1 MRARLAAALA
11 RHGRLVYSN
20 SLGAEA
26 MVLTDIIWT
35 HLPQID
41 MFSIDTG
48 RLHEE
53 TYGLLREAAAALQ
66 PQDPRRLSGRSG
78 ARAAGGPQGINGFY
92 ESLAA
97 RLECCRIRKVEP
109 FRRAIRGYPA
119 WITGVRREQSQDRA
133 LGQPEE
139 WDAEYGLY
147 KLSPLHRLE
156 RGGGVAVH
164 PRPSLA
170 VQCAARSSVSEHRLR
185 ALHARHPAGRKPARG
200 SLVVGA
206 T

>member
-1 MRARLAAALA
+1 
-11 RHGRLVYSN
+11 
-20 SLGAEA
+20 

-53 TYGLLREAAAALQ
+53 TYGLLQKLQ
-66 PQDPRRLSGRSG
+66 QRYSRKIRVVYPD
-78 ARAAGGPQGINGFY
+78 ARALEQLVAQQGINGFY

-109 FRRAIRGYPA
+109 FRRAIAAYPA
-119 WITGVRREQSQDRA
+119 WITGVRREQSQEPRA
-133 LGQPEE
+133 GPARRVGRRVRTVQAQP
-139 WDAEYGLY
+139 A
-147 KLSPLHRLE
+147 HRLE
-156 RGGGVAVH
+156 RGGGVAIH
-164 PRPSLA
+164 PRPPPA

-200 SLVVGA
+200 PLVVGA

>member
-53 TYGLLREAAAALQ
+53 TYGLLQKLQ
-66 PQDPRRLSGRSG
+66 QRYSRKIRVVYPDAGRSSNWS
-78 ARAAGGPQGINGFY
+78 AQQGINGFY
-92 ESLAA
+92 ENLAA

-109 FRRAIRGYPA
+109 FRRAVRDYPA
-119 WITGVRREQSQDRA
+119 WITGVRREQSQERA
-133 LGQPEE
+133 LGQPKRGTPST
-139 WDAEYGLY
+139 DCTSSARSSTGTRRRCG
-147 KLSPLHRLE
+147 STSAPL
-156 RGGGVAVH
+156 A
-164 PRPSLA
+164 A
-170 VQCAARSSVSEHRLR
+170 VQCAARPSVSEHRLR